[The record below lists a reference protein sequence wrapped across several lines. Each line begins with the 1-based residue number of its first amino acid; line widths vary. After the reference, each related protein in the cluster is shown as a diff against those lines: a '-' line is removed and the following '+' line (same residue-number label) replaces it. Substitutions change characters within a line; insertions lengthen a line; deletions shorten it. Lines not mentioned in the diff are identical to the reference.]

1 VEKDSLSERIIGCAI
16 AVHRELGPGLL
27 ESIYEEALGIELSVA
42 GLSYHSQLELPVVY
56 KGANLNGSFRIDML
70 VEDAIVLE
78 LKCVEALLP
87 IHKAQ
92 LRSYLRLGGW
102 ETGLLFNFKT
112 AVLKNGI
119 YRMSI

>member
-1 VEKDSLSERIIGCAI
+1 M
-16 AVHRELGPGLL
+16 HRELGPGLL

-42 GLSYHSQLELPVVY
+42 GLSYLSQLELPVLY
-56 KGANLNGSFRIDML
+56 KGANLNGTFRIDML
-70 VEDAIVLE
+70 VEGAIVLE